1 MEQPIRTEIRQSRAR
16 IHSSNDRPG
25 RVTTMSTAEVVAAG
39 VLIGSAPRA
48 GHGLDRLEPGA
59 ASAVPLPQRLQQG
72 DFMIRTTM
80 AFAGALCIAWAGT
93 AVAQVV
99 TGGAGNTGVAPPARV
114 GGVAPGARD
123 LGPSPI
129 TRGNEAN
136 PSNTPVPGTTPGVNI
151 GGTPT
156 SGPPGTGG
164 TSGGPSL
171 DGR

>member
-1 MEQPIRTEIRQSRAR
+1 MSREGIRRWIAAVRHAMDTGRIGRQISPGPDHIRIRGTRAA
-16 IHSSNDRPG
+16 P
-25 RVTTMSTAEVVAAG
+25 
-39 VLIGSAPRA
+39 LIGLPPGPSARSPRTS
-48 GHGLDRLEPGA
+48 GHLGRSCA
-59 ASAVPLPQRLQQG
+59 AARST
-72 DFMIRTTM
+72 DTCMTRTTM
-80 AFAGALCIAWAGT
+80 AFAGILSIVLAGP

-99 TGGAGNTGVAPPARV
+99 TGGAGNTGVAPPATV
-114 GGVAPGARD
+114 GGVPPGTRD

-136 PSNTPVPGTTPGVNI
+136 PSNSSVPGTTPDVNI

-171 DGR
+171 GR

>member
-1 MEQPIRTEIRQSRAR
+1 MTRT
-16 IHSSNDRPG
+16 
-25 RVTTMSTAEVVAAG
+25 M
-39 VLIGSAPRA
+39 
-48 GHGLDRLEPGA
+48 
-59 ASAVPLPQRLQQG
+59 
-72 DFMIRTTM
+72 M
-80 AFAGALCIAWAGT
+80 ALAGALSIALIGP

-99 TGGAGNTGVAPPARV
+99 TGGAGNTGVAPPATV
-114 GGVAPGARD
+114 GGVGPGARD

-136 PSNTPVPGTTPGVNI
+136 PSNSPLPGTTPGVNI

-156 SGPPGTGG
+156 SRPPGTGG